1 MDATS
6 DKTGK
11 PKLEELPH
19 AHWHFRL
26 CAVLSPLVF
35 YSKAIPLWLGKIVAI
50 SSIPMKLAAT
60 MPSREQFAGRGF
72 VDWTQSPENPLSIDG
87 PGSKIDSRN
96 LLLALA

>member
-50 SSIPMKLAAT
+50 SSIPMKLVVI
-60 MPSREQFAGRGF
+60 MPSKEQSAGRGF
-72 VDWTQSPENPLSIDG
+72 VDWIPFPANPLSIDG
-87 PGSKIDSRN
+87 LGFKFVFKN
-96 LLLALA
+96 LLLALV